1 MMMLWIC
8 LLIGSISCSPVNK
21 VYRSDNAALVDTL
34 YMPLPGPA
42 SWALGRGESSNL
54 GSSSSLPSQLNPRSV
69 FSTGPGSYSGSIAVY
84 NSPKTAEGNTGGYYG
99 AEVYTS
105 PEVVNYGFAYAP
117 SHGYASSATGGNYA
131 GSHQPEGSYGS
142 VSAPR
147 DENGNSGSATD
158 YSASVGAPQP
168 VFSDVSDLEPVYS
181 FSSRSRYQRGR
192 ATFVQ
197 THYSPGDP
205 VIPPMPVYKPL
216 MKPVPEQSSPPQAPP
231 KGGD

>member
-1 MMMLWIC
+1 MMVMLLVG
-8 LLIGSISCSPVNK
+8 LLIGSTTCGPVEKGKTIFTCPDNEFSLACFCSGSGSN
-21 VYRSDNAALVDTL
+21 NAV
-34 YMPLPGPA
+34 P
-42 SWALGRGESSNL
+42 NN
-54 GSSSSLPSQLNPRSV
+54 SSLPSQYDPNPEV
-69 FSTGPGSYSGSIAVY
+69 AAVNPGRYVGYGS
-84 NSPKTAEGNTGGYYG
+84 
-99 AEVYTS
+99 EVYTV
-105 PEVVNYGFAYAP
+105 PEVAAYGVP
-117 SHGYASSATGGNYA
+117 YASY
-131 GSHQPEGSYGS
+131 QPEGSYGS

-147 DENGNSGSATD
+147 DENWNSGSATD
-158 YSASVGAPQP
+158 YGASVGAPQP

-197 THYSPGDP
+197 IHYSPGDP